1 MSREVSK
8 RIDYEE
14 HGETKFRSYYCSQ
27 YYDRHGRGVYG
38 SNAAAT
44 RRPSSA
50 SKLYVEH
57 AFLWK
62 SEESSRLALHSQCIG
77 SRPHRI
83 HDVKLYSHF
92 LQVTSYTRRR
102 KLHPFTST
110 KHQDFYVVFSP
121 AWLVNWKFPNA
132 PGFGTTVSNTLRC
145 SRPQPSH
152 RCEGTFHKKTLPS
165 RKMHADGR
173 TSPSASWIPAD
184 VMELTC
190 TGGGTSPASMFVN
203 AVGRSTCRIAVV
215 CMARRDSEGRK
226 RFMMNVDIVEVTQN
240 RA

>member
-1 MSREVSK
+1 M
-8 RIDYEE
+8 
-14 HGETKFRSYYCSQ
+14 
-27 YYDRHGRGVYG
+27 YG

-62 SEESSRLALHSQCIG
+62 YEESPRSALRSQCMG
-77 SRPHRI
+77 SSPYRI
-83 HDVKLYSHF
+83 HDIKLYSHF
-92 LQVTSYTRRR
+92 LQVTPYTRRR
-102 KLHPFTST
+102 KLHPFSCA
-110 KHQDFYVVFSP
+110 KHQYFYFVLSP
-121 AWLVNWKFPNA
+121 AQSVNCKSPNT
-132 PGFGTTVSNTLRC
+132 PGFGTAVSNTLKC

-152 RCEGTFHKKTLPS
+152 RFEGTFHKKTLPS

-173 TSPSASWIPAD
+173 IRPSASWIPAG

-215 CMARRDSEGRK
+215 CRARRDNEGQR
-226 RFMMNVDIVEVTQN
+226 RCIMNEDIRGRREI
-240 RA
+240 RAQL